1 MDSHFFPHSQTDM
14 MQRRTLLPFCG
25 RFLWRGTYVS
35 IRTDSQLVLLAAE
48 QVGLLPQTE
57 CDAEP
62 DMHWEIACER
72 GGTASGSDWMCR
84 AVADLHSLFLSM
96 GREQWF
102 ALDLETG
109 DGAGFIVV
117 PQDDAC
123 GDPGAVKYLRDLT
136 HNITNFMRNETGR
149 NERS

>member
-1 MDSHFFPHSQTDM
+1 MASHLFFHSQTDM

-25 RFLWRGTYVS
+25 RFVWRGMSVS

-48 QVGLLPQTE
+48 QAGLLPQAA
-57 CDAEP
+57 CDSES

-123 GDPGAVKYLRDLT
+123 EDPGAVKYLRDLT
-136 HNITNFMRNETGR
+136 HNIANFMANEMGR
-149 NERS
+149 NGRS